1 MQKISI
7 TTRLNIT
14 VHAIEGR
21 YVKGGA
27 EGIFW

>member
-1 MQKISI
+1 MQKKSI

-21 YVKGGA
+21 CVKGGA